1 MKINKAKLLKAIDA
15 AEATEKR
22 KVADYEAAKG
32 LYLSQLRAAWYRD
45 ELPRL
50 QDLRDMLSTA
60 IRRKWLVTS
69 DMVHDAL
76 GVQGHQY
83 YSGTLP
89 TWREPSVNDFTFDGE
104 RYYKIAPQTAR
115 YAALRKTLEA
125 IEDETVAP
133 TALSSIGLK
142 DIATLMRA
150 AVE

>member
-15 AEATEKR
+15 AEAAEKR

-45 ELPRL
+45 DLPRL

-69 DMVHDAL
+69 DMVRDAL
-76 GVQGHQY
+76 GGPEHQY
-83 YSGTLP
+83 YSGALP
-89 TWREPSVNDFTFDGE
+89 VWRAPSVGSFDLDGK
-104 RYYKIAPQTAR
+104 RYFKIVPQTAR

-125 IEDETVAP
+125 IEDETVTP